1 MTRINLL
8 PWREIRRRERD
19 RKFLT
24 GSVGAWVVSG
34 LAVFYAQYYV
44 AGMIDH
50 QNARNSYLQSEI
62 AKVEAKIKEIESIRR
77 RREAL
82 IARMEVIQQLQRD
95 RTQVVHVF
103 DDLVR
108 KLPKGV
114 YFTGLTRKGKG
125 LTLQGFAQS
134 NARVSALMQ
143 NLDSSD
149 WFNLPDLQ
157 IIQTKPSEAAEGTR
171 VSGFTLR
178 VTQAAKKKS
187 APKAPTAESQQPQE
201 QPGQPGS
208 TKQAKIGEKS

>member
-24 GSVGAWVVSG
+24 GSVGAWLLAG
-34 LAVFYAQYYV
+34 LSVFYAQYYIS
-44 AGMIDH
+44 GMIDH

-114 YFTGLTRKGKG
+114 YFTGLTRKGNG
-125 LTLQGFAQS
+125 LTLTGLAQS
-134 NARVSALMQ
+134 NARISSLMQ
-143 NLDSSD
+143 NLDSSE
-149 WFNLPDLQ
+149 WFNLPDLK
-157 IIQTKPSEAAEGTR
+157 IIQTRPSEGTR
-171 VSGFTLR
+171 VSGFTLS
-178 VTQAAKKKS
+178 VTQAQKKKG
-187 APKAPTAESQQPQE
+187 APKTPTAERQPQHQ
-201 QPGQPGS
+201 QPGQAGS